1 MQHLPGPSG
10 TTRDGVLQFNKRLAW
25 PITPFVGTL
34 GVQPDRIVA
43 TGADG
48 QGPWGGN
55 LDIRDFAPGHQILLP
70 VYHDGGRLYLGD
82 VHASQGDTE
91 FTGTA
96 AETSA
101 TVRLTVDRMAGER
114 RSYLRILKPE
124 SIVAVHNARPM
135 EVAVQK
141 ATVQMMDWL
150 VSDFGFSQSD
160 AYCFVSTCPDF
171 RIHVY
176 QMCDIGNLS
185 FIMAPR
191 SPDDICSWSSLRY
204 DVLDHV
210 LRLDTGQAEFESLPA
225 VGQLFVVEPQAMQN
239 GGLQVVDVDRILHR
253 VKAEFVGR
261 AVGDPRLDAAA
272 GQPHGEC
279 LRVMVSAQFAAQG
292 GIRLDHRRTA
302 ELPAPNH
309 QRFVKQT
316 RCLRSVTRA
325 ALAWSVASQFRRTL
339 PSTSAW
345 ASQPSW

>member
-1 MQHLPGPSG
+1 MQKILREHARKYAFDWRDEPLLTVACGETFAVETLDAGSGFFQSPADKAIPANRPGFDRTPPLSNPIAGPILIRGVQPGDTLVVTIEEILVEHYSWTACGPGRGPLGDSVRWNELSGDYTTRIMQHLPGPSG
-10 TTRDGVLQFNKRLAW
+10 TTRDGILQFNERLSW

-43 TGADG
+43 TSADG

-141 ATVQMMDWL
+141 ATIQMMDWL
-150 VSDFGFSQSD
+150 VSDFGFSQPD

-185 FIMAPR
+185 FVVGAEVPR
-191 SPDDICSWSSLRY
+191 RY
-204 DVLDHV
+204 L
-210 LRLDTGQAEFESLPA
+210 
-225 VGQLFVVEPQAMQN
+225 
-239 GGLQVVDVDRILHR
+239 
-253 VKAEFVGR
+253 
-261 AVGDPRLDAAA
+261 
-272 GQPHGEC
+272 
-279 LRVMVSAQFAAQG
+279 
-292 GIRLDHRRTA
+292 
-302 ELPAPNH
+302 
-309 QRFVKQT
+309 
-316 RCLRSVTRA
+316 
-325 ALAWSVASQFRRTL
+325 
-339 PSTSAW
+339 
-345 ASQPSW
+345 

>member
-1 MQHLPGPSG
+1 MQKILREHARKYAFDWHDEPLLTVACGETFAVETLDAGSGFFQSPADKAIPANRPGFDRTPPLSNPIAGPILIRGVQPGDTLVVTIEEILVEDYSWTACGPGRGPLGDSVRWNELSGDYTTRIMQHLPGPSG

-43 TGADG
+43 TSADG

-160 AYCFVSTCPDF
+160 AYRFVSTCPDF

-185 FIMAPR
+185 FVVGAEVPR
-191 SPDDICSWSSLRY
+191 RY
-204 DVLDHV
+204 L
-210 LRLDTGQAEFESLPA
+210 
-225 VGQLFVVEPQAMQN
+225 
-239 GGLQVVDVDRILHR
+239 
-253 VKAEFVGR
+253 
-261 AVGDPRLDAAA
+261 
-272 GQPHGEC
+272 
-279 LRVMVSAQFAAQG
+279 
-292 GIRLDHRRTA
+292 
-302 ELPAPNH
+302 
-309 QRFVKQT
+309 
-316 RCLRSVTRA
+316 
-325 ALAWSVASQFRRTL
+325 
-339 PSTSAW
+339 
-345 ASQPSW
+345 